1 MIWTDQIQ
9 SVDALP
15 ALACVAGS
23 YALGCVATGYYLVR
37 IRTGRDIREF
47 ESGNIGARNVG
58 RLLGKSGF
66 IITTFGDAAKG
77 AVAVS
82 ATKYFTGSS
91 LLAALSV
98 LFVVIGHIWPITLSW
113 RGGKGVVASGGAM
126 LMFDYRIALAYAAV
140 VALGYAFTRRMTMP
154 GLAGYLVVPLASH
167 WLRHSPLETAIVTLL
182 TVLILFAHREN
193 ILKAFPALS
202 FRRRLA
208 DKPQHTKP

>member
-1 MIWTDQIQ
+1 MTWMEQIQ

-15 ALACVAGS
+15 ALACAVGS
-23 YALGCVATGYYLVR
+23 YAFGCFATGYYLVR
-37 IRTGRDIREF
+37 FRTGRDIREI

-66 IITTFGDAAKG
+66 ILTTLGDAAKG
-77 AVAVS
+77 ALAVGL
-82 ATKYFTGSS
+82 TKYFTGSS
-91 LLAALSV
+91 LLAALAV
-98 LFVVIGHIWPITLSW
+98 LCVVIGHIWPVTLNW

-126 LMFDYRIALAYAAV
+126 LVFDYRIALAYGAV
-140 VALGYAFTRRMTMP
+140 VAIGFAITRRMTMP
-154 GLAGYLVVPLASH
+154 GLVAYLAVPFVSH
-167 WLRHSPLETAIVTLL
+167 WLNHTLLETAIFSLL

-193 ILKAFPALS
+193 IVETFPALA

>member
-9 SVDALP
+9 SVDALQ
-15 ALACVAGS
+15 ALACAAGS

-66 IITTFGDAAKG
+66 IITTLGDAAKG
-77 AVAVS
+77 AIAVG

-98 LFVVIGHIWPITLSW
+98 LFVVIGHIWPITLNW

-126 LMFDYRIALAYAAV
+126 LVFDYRIALAYGAV

-154 GLAGYLVVPLASH
+154 GLAAYLVVPLASH
-167 WLRHSPLETAIVTLL
+167 WLRHSPLETAIATLL
-182 TVLILFAHREN
+182 SVLILFAHREN
-193 ILKAFPALS
+193 IVEAFPVLA
-202 FRRRLA
+202 FRRRLT